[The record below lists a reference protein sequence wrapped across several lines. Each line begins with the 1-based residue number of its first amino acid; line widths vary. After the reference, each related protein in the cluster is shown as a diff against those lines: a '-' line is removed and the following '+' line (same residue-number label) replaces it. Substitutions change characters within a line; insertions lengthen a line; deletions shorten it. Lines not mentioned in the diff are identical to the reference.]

1 MGFVN
6 PYSEINQNRLGHSKA
21 GDLKRK
27 KSIQITL
34 YNFSGY
40 FLKIFNRRHKEPCS

>member
-27 KSIQITL
+27 KSINIMI
-34 YNFSGY
+34 NVFDI
-40 FLKIFNRRHKEPCS
+40 KDAIRMKFNINN